1 MRWVV
6 VPDWKAI
13 FEPSTALGEVMI
25 RATLMY
31 LFLFFAVRFLL
42 KREGGAVNIA
52 DLLVIVAIVDGV
64 GPAFS
69 GSAQSVTEGAV
80 FVLTVIFWS
89 WFLNWLSFR
98 FPALTFLTSAPPEIL
113 VKDGRMRRRAMARA
127 LMTKE
132 ELYQQLREQGVEKV
146 EDVRLAVLEGD
157 GEVSVVARD

>member
-6 VPDWKAI
+6 VPDWKAV

>member
-1 MRWVV
+1 M
-6 VPDWKAI
+6 PDWLTPDWGAI
-13 FEPSTALGEVMI
+13 LQPETALAEVVA

-31 LFLFFAVRFLL
+31 LFLFFTVRFLL

-69 GSAQSVTEGAV
+69 GKAESVTEGAV
-80 FVLTVIFWS
+80 FVLTVVFWS

-98 FPALTFLTSAPPEIL
+98 FPRLKFLTAAPPITL
-113 VKDGRMRRRAMARA
+113 VKDGRADQRA
-127 LMTKE
+127 LAKALMSRE
-132 ELYQQLREQGVEKV
+132 ELDQQLREQGIERV

-157 GEVSVVARD
+157 GEVSVVKRG

>member
-1 MRWVV
+1 

-13 FEPSTALGEVMI
+13 LEPTTALGEVMA

-52 DLLVIVAIVDGV
+52 DLLVVVAIVDGV

-69 GSAQSVTEGAV
+69 GQAQSVTEGAV

-89 WFLNWLSFR
+89 WLLNWLSYR
-98 FPALTFLTSAPPEIL
+98 FPALRFLTAAPPVVL
-113 VKDGRMRRRAMARA
+113 VRDGRMNRRAMASA
-127 LMTKE
+127 LMSRE
-132 ELYQQLREQGVEKV
+132 ELMQQLREQGVE
-146 EDVRLAVLEGD
+146 ELSGVRLATMEGD
-157 GEVSVVARD
+157 GEVSVVKRD

>member
-1 MRWVV
+1 
-6 VPDWKAI
+6 VPDWNAV
-13 FEPSTALGEVMI
+13 FVPTTALAEVMT

-64 GPAFS
+64 GPSFS
-69 GSAQSVTEGAV
+69 GSAQSITEAVV

-89 WFLNWLSFR
+89 WFLNWVSFR
-98 FPALTFLTSAPPEIL
+98 FPKLTFLTAAKPVIL
-113 VKDGRMRRRAMARA
+113 VKDGRMRRRAMAEA
-127 LMTKE
+127 LMTRE
-132 ELYQQLREQGVEKV
+132 ELDQQLREQGVEKV

-157 GEVSVVARD
+157 GEVSVVERR

>member
-1 MRWVV
+1 M
-6 VPDWKAI
+6 PDWKAI

-69 GSAQSVTEGAV
+69 GSAQSVTEGVV

-98 FPALTFLTSAPPEIL
+98 FPKLTFLTTAPPEIL
-113 VKDGRMRRRAMARA
+113 VKDGRMRRRVMAKA
-127 LMTKE
+127 LMTEE

-146 EDVRLAVLEGD
+146 EHVRLAVLEGD
-157 GEVSVVARD
+157 GEVSVVERR